1 MVSQK
6 EGINQRREK
15 FLKAVVYVGVLWN
28 EHHPLLAVEKS
39 TENWLQRGAV
49 MREMGTLYPVCL
61 AMWVLDMECSC
72 IPNWN
77 KLFFT
82 VIEISLRVLC
92 DSPQSHLSSE
102 F

>member
-1 MVSQK
+1 M
-6 EGINQRREK
+6 
-15 FLKAVVYVGVLWN
+15 YVCCGMSITHCLLWKS
-28 EHHPLLAVEKS
+28 PKKS

-49 MREMGTLYPVCL
+49 MRERGTLYPVCL

-82 VIEISLRVLC
+82 FIEISLRILC